1 MTLRVD
7 LKHAFDGFTLDA
19 TFDAPVG
26 LTALFGPSGSGKTT
40 VINAIAGLL
49 CPTQGRIAVGD
60 KTLFDRDARINVPV
74 AKRDVGYV
82 FQDARL
88 FPHMSVARNLAY
100 GGQHNADHVVQ
111 MLGLEGLLDRRPD
124 RLSGGERQRVAL
136 GRALM
141 RNPRLLLLDEPL
153 SALDAP
159 RKDEIMPYLE
169 RLRDSTDLP
178 ILYVSHDVSEV
189 ARLAN
194 HIVLMD
200 HGKVRLSGPIDDV
213 LSSPVAVPY
222 LGASDAGAVISGRVM
237 GYDAGDQLTTVTI
250 SKGQLL
256 LPGDLGPV
264 GTLVRVRVPA
274 QEVILSLHRPTGMS
288 ALNVIEAQITGMSQ
302 GQGPGVAVGLQS
314 GNDRLL
320 SRVTRRSAAAMNLAD
335 GMTVFALIKATGV
348 PARDVAAAGTGR
360 DRMMRR

>member
-1 MTLRVD
+1 MTLHVA
-7 LKHAFDGFTLDA
+7 LKHAFDGFALDA
-19 TFDAPVG
+19 TFDVPVG
-26 LTALFGPSGSGKTT
+26 LTALFGPSGSGKST

-49 CPTQGRIAVGD
+49 RPSQGRITVGD
-60 KTLFDRDARINVPV
+60 RVLFDAAARINVPV
-74 AKRDVGYV
+74 ARREVGYV

-100 GGQHNADHVVQ
+100 GGQHNADQVVQ
-111 MLGLEGLLDRRPD
+111 MLGLSGLLERRPD

-159 RKDEIMPYLE
+159 RKAEIMPYLE

-178 ILYVSHDVSEV
+178 IIYVSHDVSEV
-189 ARLAN
+189 GRLAN

-200 HGKVRLSGPIDDV
+200 HGQVRLSGPIDDV

-222 LGASDAGAVISGRVM
+222 LGVNDAGAVISGRVM
-237 GYDAGDQLTTVTI
+237 AYDAADQLTTVTI

-256 LPGDLGPV
+256 LPGELGPV

-274 QEVILSLHRPTGMS
+274 QEVILSLQRPTGIS
-288 ALNVIEAQITGMSQ
+288 ALNVIEAQITGVSH
-302 GQGPGVAVGLQS
+302 GQGAGVAVGLKS

-320 SRVTRRSAAAMNLAD
+320 ARVTRRSAAAMGLGD

-348 PARDVAAAGTGR
+348 PARDVATGGTGR
-360 DRMMRR
+360 DRMVR

>member
-1 MTLRVD
+1 MTLVVS

-19 TFDAPVG
+19 QFTAPVG

-49 CPTQGRIAVGD
+49 RPSHGRIVVED
-60 KTLFDRDARINVPV
+60 RVLFDSTQWINVPV
-74 AKRDVGYV
+74 ARREIGYV

-100 GGQHNADHVVQ
+100 GGQHNAGQVVR
-111 MLGLEGLLDRRPD
+111 MLGLESVLDRRPA

-141 RNPRLLLLDEPL
+141 RNPRILLLDEPL

-159 RKDEIMPYLE
+159 RKAEIMPYLE
-169 RLRDSTDLP
+169 RLRDATDVP

-194 HIVLMD
+194 HIVLLD
-200 HGKVRLSGPIDDV
+200 QGQVRLSGPIDDV
-213 LSSPVAVPY
+213 LSSTVAAPY
-222 LGASDAGAVISGRVM
+222 FGSGEAGAVITGRVV
-237 GYDAGDQLTTVTI
+237 GYDGDDQLTAVTI
-250 SKGQLL
+250 SKGRLM

-288 ALNVIEAQITGMSQ
+288 ALNVIEAQITGL
-302 GQGPGVAVGLQS
+302 GQEHGSGVAVGLQS

-320 SRVTRRSAAAMNLAD
+320 ARVTRRSAAAMGLAT
-335 GMTVFALIKATGV
+335 GMTVFALIKATAV
-348 PARDVAAAGTGR
+348 PAHDVTTGGTGR
-360 DRMMRR
+360 DQMARR